1 MRCFCGILLTCF
13 LFSFTSVLAQGLDL
27 RLLGTY
33 ESGVFDESAAEVISY
48 DAGSKRLFVINAN
61 AGTVDV
67 LDLSI
72 PANPTKISTLEISS
86 FGAGVNSVAVHN
98 GVVAVAVEAD
108 PKQNPGRIVF
118 FDTDG
123 NVLND
128 VAAGALPDMVT
139 FTPDGNYTLAAN
151 EGEPSDDY
159 TNDPEGTVTIV
170 DLRQGVA
177 SASTH
182 QVSFASFNSEVESLR
197 SQGVRIFGPNAS
209 VAQDL
214 EPEYIAVSPDSR
226 TAYVAFQE
234 NSAFAIIDIAT
245 ATVTSIKALG
255 FKDHALPRNA
265 FDASNRDDGINIKPW
280 PTLGMYQ
287 PDAIAAFE
295 IDGET
300 YIASAN
306 EGDARDYDGYSEET
320 RVKDLVLDATAFP
333 DAETLQDDANL
344 GRLKT
349 TTAQGDTDGD
359 GDYDIIYS
367 YGARSFSIW
376 DASGNLVF
384 DSGSDFEN
392 ITARRF
398 PDLFNSQGSADSRD
412 ERSDDKGPEPEAI
425 AIGKI
430 GDRTYAFI
438 GMERVGGVFAYDI
451 TVPEASQF
459 VTYVR
464 NPNDIG
470 PESLIFISEDESP
483 SNNALVVVS
492 SEVSGTVSVYQVISR
507 SGADQQVTLNV
518 TLTQNGSPL
527 SGVSVEIGRSIAGKR
542 TIYQWR
548 GITGDNG
555 QTSIRVSTPRLSGYY
570 AARAIDSSG
579 NVLDTWTSI
588 PLNPGRQI
596 NITLPVGGSV
606 TFASLTASNFP
617 NPFNPETVIA
627 YQIFEPGDV
636 SLVIY
641 NVLGQEVRSL
651 VSVYQMAGPYQVR
664 WDGRNNNGQAVASG
678 RYVYHL
684 KTAQGEITGRMVLL
698 K

>member
-1 MRCFCGILLTCF
+1 MHRFCGTLLACF
-13 LFSFTSVLAQGLDL
+13 FFFSTSVLARGLDL
-27 RLLGTY
+27 SLLGTF
-33 ESGVFDESAAEVISY
+33 ESGVFGESAAEVISY
-48 DAGSKRLFVINAN
+48 DAKSKKLFVINAN

-72 PANPTKISTLEISS
+72 PTNPTKISTLETSS

-98 GVVAVAVEAD
+98 GIVAVAVEAD

-139 FTPDGNYTLAAN
+139 FTPDGNYALAAN

-159 TNDPEGTVTIV
+159 TNDPEGSVTIV
-170 DLRQGVA
+170 DLRQGIA
-177 SASTH
+177 ATH
-182 QVSFASFNSEVESLR
+182 QVSFASFNSQVESLR
-197 SQGVRIFGPNAS
+197 SQGVRIFGPNAT

-255 FKDHALPRNA
+255 FKNHALPRNA

-295 IDGET
+295 IGGET

-359 GDYDIIYS
+359 GDHDIIYS

-376 DASGNLVF
+376 DTSGNLVF
-384 DSGSDFEN
+384 DSGSDFET
-392 ITARRF
+392 ITARQF

-430 GDRTYAFI
+430 GDRIYAFI
-438 GMERVGGVFAYDI
+438 GMERVGGIFAYDI

-459 VTYVR
+459 VTYVH
-464 NPNDIG
+464 NANDIG
-470 PESLIFISEDESP
+470 PESLIFVSEDESP
-483 SNNALVVVS
+483 SNNALVMVS

-507 SGADQQVTLNV
+507 LSADQQAMLTI
-518 TLTQNGSPL
+518 TLTQNGAPL
-527 SGVSVEIGRSIAGKR
+527 SGIEVEIGRSIAGES

-548 GITGDNG
+548 GITEDNG
-555 QTSIRVSTPRLSGYY
+555 QTRIRVSTPRLSGYY

-596 NITLPVGGSV
+596 NITLPVGGGASFV
-606 TFASLTASNFP
+606 SLTASNFP

-627 YQIFEPGDV
+627 YQIPESGDV
-636 SLVIY
+636 SLIIY
-641 NVLGQEVRSL
+641 NVLGQKVRSL
-651 VSVYQMAGPYQVR
+651 VSAYQVAGAYQVR
-664 WDGRNNNGQAVASG
+664 WDGRNNNGQTVASG
-678 RYVYHL
+678 RYVYYL
-684 KTAQGEITGRMVLL
+684 KTVQGEITGRMVLL

>member
-1 MRCFCGILLTCF
+1 MHRFCGILLACF
-13 LFSFTSVLAQGLDL
+13 FFFSTSVLARGLDL
-27 RLLGTY
+27 SLLGTF
-33 ESGVFDESAAEVISY
+33 ESGVFGESAAEVISY
-48 DAGSKRLFVINAN
+48 DAKSKKLFVINAN
-61 AGTVDV
+61 AGTVYV

-72 PANPTKISTLEISS
+72 PTNPTKISTLETSS

-98 GVVAVAVEAD
+98 GIVAVAVEAD

-139 FTPDGNYTLAAN
+139 FTPDGNYALAAN

-159 TNDPEGTVTIV
+159 TNDPEGSVTIV
-170 DLRQGVA
+170 DLRQGIA
-177 SASTH
+177 ATH
-182 QVSFASFNSEVESLR
+182 QVSFASFNSQVESLR
-197 SQGVRIFGPNAS
+197 SQGVRIFGPNAT

-255 FKDHALPRNA
+255 FKNHALPRNA

-295 IDGET
+295 IGGET

-359 GDYDIIYS
+359 GDHDIIYS

-384 DSGSDFEN
+384 DSGSDFET
-392 ITARRF
+392 ITARQF

-430 GDRTYAFI
+430 GDRIYAFI
-438 GMERVGGVFAYDI
+438 GMERVGGIFAYDI

-459 VTYVR
+459 VTYVH
-464 NPNDIG
+464 NANDIG
-470 PESLIFISEDESP
+470 PESLIFVSEDESP
-483 SNNALVVVS
+483 SNNALVMVS

-507 SGADQQVTLNV
+507 LSADQQAMLNI
-518 TLTQNGSPL
+518 TLTQNGAPL
-527 SGVSVEIGRSIAGKR
+527 SGIEVEIGRSIAGES

-548 GITGDNG
+548 GITEDNG
-555 QTSIRVSTPRLSGYY
+555 QTRIRVSTPRLSGYY

-588 PLNPGRQI
+588 PLNSGRQI
-596 NITLPVGGSV
+596 NITLPVGGGASFV
-606 TFASLTASNFP
+606 SLTASNFP

-627 YQIFEPGDV
+627 YQIPESGDV
-636 SLVIY
+636 SLIIY
-641 NVLGQEVRSL
+641 NVLGQKVRSL
-651 VSVYQMAGPYQVR
+651 VSAYQVAGAYQVR

-678 RYVYHL
+678 RYVYYL
-684 KTAQGEITGRMVLL
+684 KTVQGEITGRMVLL

>member
-1 MRCFCGILLTCF
+1 MHRFCGILLACF
-13 LFSFTSVLAQGLDL
+13 FFFSTSVLARGLDL
-27 RLLGTY
+27 SLLGTF
-33 ESGVFDESAAEVISY
+33 ESGVFGESAAEVISY
-48 DAGSKRLFVINAN
+48 DAKSKKLFVINAN

-72 PANPTKISTLEISS
+72 PTNPTKISTLETSS

-98 GVVAVAVEAD
+98 GIVAVAVEAD

-139 FTPDGNYTLAAN
+139 FTPDGNYALAAN

-159 TNDPEGTVTIV
+159 TNDPEGSVTIV
-170 DLRQGVA
+170 DLRQGIA
-177 SASTH
+177 ATH
-182 QVSFASFNSEVESLR
+182 QVSFASFNSQVESLR
-197 SQGVRIFGPNAS
+197 SQGVRIFGPNAT

-255 FKDHALPRNA
+255 FKNHALPRNA

-295 IDGET
+295 IGGET

-359 GDYDIIYS
+359 GDHDIIYS

-384 DSGSDFEN
+384 DSGSDFET
-392 ITARRF
+392 ITARQF

-430 GDRTYAFI
+430 GDRIYAFI
-438 GMERVGGVFAYDI
+438 GMERVGGIFAYDI

-459 VTYVR
+459 VTYVH
-464 NPNDIG
+464 NANDIG
-470 PESLIFISEDESP
+470 PESLIFVSEDESP
-483 SNNALVVVS
+483 SNNALVMVS

-507 SGADQQVTLNV
+507 LSADQQAMLNI
-518 TLTQNGSPL
+518 TLTQNGAPL
-527 SGVSVEIGRSIAGKR
+527 SGIEVEIGRSIAGES

-548 GITGDNG
+548 GITEDNG
-555 QTSIRVSTPRLSGYY
+555 QTRIRVSTPRLSGYY
-570 AARAIDSSG
+570 VARAIDSSG

-588 PLNPGRQI
+588 PLNAGRQI
-596 NITLPVGGSV
+596 NITLPVGGGAS
-606 TFASLTASNFP
+606 FASLTASNFP

-627 YQIFEPGDV
+627 YQIPESGDV
-636 SLVIY
+636 SLIIY
-641 NVLGQEVRSL
+641 NVLGQKVRSL
-651 VSVYQMAGPYQVR
+651 VSAYQVAGAYQVR

-678 RYVYHL
+678 RYVYYL
-684 KTAQGEITGRMVLL
+684 KTVQGEITGRMVLL

>member
-1 MRCFCGILLTCF
+1 MHRFCGILLACF
-13 LFSFTSVLAQGLDL
+13 FFFSTSVLARGLDL
-27 RLLGTY
+27 SLLGTF
-33 ESGVFDESAAEVISY
+33 ESGVFGESAAEVISY
-48 DAGSKRLFVINAN
+48 DAQSKKLFVINAN

-72 PANPTKISTLEISS
+72 PTNPTKISTLETSS

-98 GVVAVAVEAD
+98 GIVAVAVEAD

-139 FTPDGNYTLAAN
+139 FTPDGNYALAAN

-159 TNDPEGTVTIV
+159 TNDPEGSVTIV
-170 DLRQGVA
+170 DLRQGIA
-177 SASTH
+177 ATH
-182 QVSFASFNSEVESLR
+182 QVSFASFNSQVESLR
-197 SQGVRIFGPNAS
+197 SQGVRIFGPNAT

-234 NSAFAIIDIAT
+234 NNAFAIIDIAT

-255 FKDHALPRNA
+255 FKNHALPRNA

-295 IDGET
+295 IGGET

-359 GDYDIIYS
+359 GDHDIIYS

-384 DSGSDFEN
+384 DSGSDFET
-392 ITARRF
+392 ITARQF

-430 GDRTYAFI
+430 GDRIYAFI
-438 GMERVGGVFAYDI
+438 GMERVGGIFAYDI

-459 VTYVR
+459 VTYVH
-464 NPNDIG
+464 NANDIG
-470 PESLIFISEDESP
+470 PESLIFVSEDESP
-483 SNNALVVVS
+483 SNNALVMVS

-507 SGADQQVTLNV
+507 LSADQQAMLNI
-518 TLTQNGSPL
+518 TLTQNGAPL
-527 SGVSVEIGRSIAGKR
+527 SGIEVEIGRSIAGES

-548 GITGDNG
+548 GITEDNG
-555 QTSIRVSTPRLSGYY
+555 QTRIRVSTPRLSGYY

-596 NITLPVGGSV
+596 NITLPVGGGASFV
-606 TFASLTASNFP
+606 SLTASNFP

-627 YQIFEPGDV
+627 YQIPESGDV
-636 SLVIY
+636 SLIIY
-641 NVLGQEVRSL
+641 NVLGQKVRSL
-651 VSVYQMAGPYQVR
+651 VSAYQVAGAYQVR

-678 RYVYHL
+678 RYVYYL
-684 KTAQGEITGRMVLL
+684 KTVQGEITGRMVLL

>member
-1 MRCFCGILLTCF
+1 MHRFCGILLACF
-13 LFSFTSVLAQGLDL
+13 FFFSYSVLARDLDL
-27 RLLGTY
+27 RLLDTY
-33 ESGVFDESAAEVISY
+33 ESGVFGESAAEVISY
-48 DAGSKRLFVINAN
+48 DAGSKKLFVINAN

-67 LDLSI
+67 LDLSS
-72 PANPTKISTLEISS
+72 PTNPTKISTLEISS

-98 GVVAVAVEAD
+98 GIVAVAVEAD

-139 FTPDGNYTLAAN
+139 FTPDGNYALAAN

-177 SASTH
+177 SAATH
-182 QVSFASFNSEVESLR
+182 QVSFASFNSQVESLR

-234 NSAFAIIDIAT
+234 NSAFGIIDIAT
-245 ATVTSIKALG
+245 ATVTAIKALG

-265 FDASNRDDGINIKPW
+265 FDASNRDDRINIKSW

-359 GDYDIIYS
+359 GDHDIIYS

-392 ITARRF
+392 ITARQF
-398 PDLFNSQGSADSRD
+398 PYLFNSQGSADSRD

-430 GDRTYAFI
+430 GDRIYAFI
-438 GMERVGGVFAYDI
+438 GMERVGGIFAYDI

-459 VTYVR
+459 VTYVH
-464 NPNDIG
+464 NPIDIG
-470 PESLIFISEDESP
+470 PESLIFIAEDESP
-483 SNNALVVVS
+483 SNNALVIVS

-507 SGADQQVTLNV
+507 PGSDQQATLNI
-518 TLTQNGSPL
+518 TLTQNGAPL
-527 SGVSVEIGRSIAGKR
+527 SGISVEIGRSIAGRR
-542 TIYQWR
+542 TTYQWR

-555 QTSIRVSTPRLSGYY
+555 QTSIQVSTPRLSGYY
-570 AARAIDSSG
+570 VARAIDYSG

-588 PLNPGRQI
+588 PLNPGRQT
-596 NITLPVGGSV
+596 NITLPVGGSA

-627 YQIFEPGDV
+627 YQISEPGDV

-651 VSVYQMAGPYQVR
+651 VGAYQATGSYQVR
-664 WDGRNNNGQAVASG
+664 WDGRNNSGQAVASG

-684 KTAQGEITGRMVLL
+684 KAVQGEITGRMVLL

>member
-1 MRCFCGILLTCF
+1 MHYLCGILLVC
-13 LFSFTSVLAQGLDL
+13 FSFYFSSVLAQDLDL
-27 RLLGTY
+27 RLQGTY
-33 ESGVFDESAAEVISY
+33 ESGAFSEDVDRGAAEIVSY
-48 DAGSKRLFVINAN
+48 DEESKKLFVINAN
-61 AGTVDV
+61 AGTIDV

-72 PANPTKISTLEISS
+72 PHNPTKINTFETSY
-86 FGAGVNSVAVHN
+86 FGTGVNSVAVHN
-98 GVVAVAVEAD
+98 GIVAVAVEAD

-139 FTPDGNYTLAAN
+139 FTPNGNYVLAAN

-177 SASTH
+177 SATTH
-182 QVSFASFNSEVESLR
+182 QVSFASFNSQVKSLR
-197 SQGVRIFGPNAS
+197 SQGVRVFGPNAS

-226 TAYVAFQE
+226 TAYVVLQE

-255 FKDHALPRNA
+255 FKDHALLRNA
-265 FDASNRDDGINIKPW
+265 FDASDRDDGINIKSW

-295 IDGET
+295 IAGET

-306 EGDARDYDGYSEET
+306 EGDARDYDGYGEEK

-333 DAETLQDDANL
+333 NAEVLQDDANL

-376 DASGNLVF
+376 DSSGNLVF

-392 ITARRF
+392 ITARQF
-398 PDLFNSQGSADSRD
+398 PDLFNSSKGDAKSRD

-425 AIGKI
+425 ITGKI
-430 GDRTYAFI
+430 GNRTYAFI
-438 GMERVGGVFAYDI
+438 AMERIGGIFVYDI
-451 TVPEASQF
+451 TVPEIPQF
-459 VTYVR
+459 VTYVHS
-464 NPNDIG
+464 NKDIR
-470 PESLIFISEDESP
+470 PECIIFIPRDESP
-483 SNNALVVVS
+483 SNNDLIIIA
-492 SEVSGTVSVYQVISR
+492 SEVSHTVSVYQVISR
-507 SGADQQVTLNV
+507 
-518 TLTQNGSPL
+518 P
-527 SGVSVEIGRSIAGKR
+527 
-542 TIYQWR
+542 
-548 GITGDNG
+548 
-555 QTSIRVSTPRLSGYY
+555 
-570 AARAIDSSG
+570 SS
-579 NVLDTWTSI
+579 D
-588 PLNPGRQI
+588 R
-596 NITLPVGGSV
+596 
-606 TFASLTASNFP
+606 
-617 NPFNPETVIA
+617 
-627 YQIFEPGDV
+627 
-636 SLVIY
+636 
-641 NVLGQEVRSL
+641 
-651 VSVYQMAGPYQVR
+651 
-664 WDGRNNNGQAVASG
+664 
-678 RYVYHL
+678 
-684 KTAQGEITGRMVLL
+684 
-698 K
+698 

>member
-1 MRCFCGILLTCF
+1 MHRFCGILLACF
-13 LFSFTSVLAQGLDL
+13 FFFSTSVLARGLDL
-27 RLLGTY
+27 SLLGTF
-33 ESGVFDESAAEVISY
+33 ESGVFGESAAEVISY
-48 DAGSKRLFVINAN
+48 DAKSKKLFVINAN

-72 PANPTKISTLEISS
+72 PTNPTKISTLETSS

-98 GVVAVAVEAD
+98 GIVAVAVEAD

-139 FTPDGNYTLAAN
+139 FTPDGNYALAAN

-159 TNDPEGTVTIV
+159 TNDPEGSVTIV
-170 DLRQGVA
+170 DLRQGIA
-177 SASTH
+177 ATH
-182 QVSFASFNSEVESLR
+182 QVSFASFNSQVESLR
-197 SQGVRIFGPNAS
+197 SQGVRIFGPNAT

-255 FKDHALPRNA
+255 FKNHALPRNA

-295 IDGET
+295 IGGET

-359 GDYDIIYS
+359 GDHDIIYS

-384 DSGSDFEN
+384 DSGSDFET
-392 ITARRF
+392 ITARQF

-430 GDRTYAFI
+430 GDRIYAFI
-438 GMERVGGVFAYDI
+438 GMERVGGIFAYDI

-459 VTYVR
+459 VTYVH
-464 NPNDIG
+464 NANDIG
-470 PESLIFISEDESP
+470 PESLIFVSEDESP
-483 SNNALVVVS
+483 SNNALVMVS

-507 SGADQQVTLNV
+507 LSADQQAMLNI
-518 TLTQNGSPL
+518 TLTQNGAPL
-527 SGVSVEIGRSIAGKR
+527 SGIEVEIGRSIAGES

-548 GITGDNG
+548 GITEDNG
-555 QTSIRVSTPRLSGYY
+555 QTRIRVSTPRLSGYY
-570 AARAIDSSG
+570 VARAIDSSG

-596 NITLPVGGSV
+596 NITLPVGGGAS
-606 TFASLTASNFP
+606 FASLTASNFP

-627 YQIFEPGDV
+627 YQIPESGDV
-636 SLVIY
+636 SLIIY
-641 NVLGQEVRSL
+641 NVLGQKVRSL
-651 VSVYQMAGPYQVR
+651 VSAYQVAGAYQVR

-678 RYVYHL
+678 RYVYYL
-684 KTAQGEITGRMVLL
+684 KTVQGEITGRMVLL